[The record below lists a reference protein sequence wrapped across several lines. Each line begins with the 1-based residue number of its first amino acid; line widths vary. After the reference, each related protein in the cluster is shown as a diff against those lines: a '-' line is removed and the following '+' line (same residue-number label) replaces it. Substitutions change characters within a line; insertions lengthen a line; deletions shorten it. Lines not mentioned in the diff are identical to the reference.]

1 MSVEAEGHWGF
12 FPTDCHLGKE
22 ENMPNKLATLFYLPP
37 CLHGLYRMFYFES
50 LRYSR
55 KRDFDESTID
65 QIDRPPCFTTPPHV
79 YTIFMGELLLTCSI
93 LRVIHFCIK
102 RDFEVKKISTFDNCS
117 SRWQRPWPDF
127 NKCVVLNSFAWLNG
141 HTACIPMNCLSRVR
155 QNIVTFYREHKNSV
169 LGLTLCSIQLLKLRT
184 FLCLTLHLPK
194 VTEFVWKT
202 EERQFAATNFNF

>member
-22 ENMPNKLATLFYLPP
+22 EHWPNKLATLFYMPP

-50 LRYSR
+50 LRYSI

-65 QIDRPPCFTTPPHV
+65 QIGRPPCFTTPPHV

-93 LRVIHFCIK
+93 LRVTHFCIK

-117 SRWQRPWPDF
+117 SRWQRPWPAF
-127 NKCVVLNSFAWLNG
+127 NKMRG
-141 HTACIPMNCLSRVR
+141 R
-155 QNIVTFYREHKNSV
+155 QF
-169 LGLTLCSIQLLKLRT
+169 
-184 FLCLTLHLPK
+184 LHLFYWSHYMHTDEWFIACSSKHCHILP
-194 VTEFVWKT
+194 
-202 EERQFAATNFNF
+202 RP